1 MSRTKKKPTEG
12 RNQQLQQKDRA
23 GMRRCA
29 YRRARFTGSLLQ
41 TSTWQ
46 HLIINSEEEKQKA
59 LALVFKPELHKHLQI
74 FKY

>member
-1 MSRTKKKPTEG
+1 
-12 RNQQLQQKDRA
+12 
-23 GMRRCA
+23 MRRCA
-29 YRRARFTGSLLQ
+29 YRRARFMGSLLQ